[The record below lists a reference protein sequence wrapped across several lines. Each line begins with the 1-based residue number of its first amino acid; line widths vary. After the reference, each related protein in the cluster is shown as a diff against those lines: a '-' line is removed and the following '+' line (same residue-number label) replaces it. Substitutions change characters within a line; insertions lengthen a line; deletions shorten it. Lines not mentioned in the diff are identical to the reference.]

1 MSKQDFWAKKRT
13 SVKNM
18 TAMNKCLKT
27 NVEAGP
33 MNERLTHEYAS
44 RRSFP
49 IGDVSVSETTFLIQ
63 NGSEDV
69 LGLNSPSETAPA
81 LSSPL
86 LSMSTAEPPQ
96 ELQTQMSSS
105 PFLLNFLPAFSDF
118 AK

>member
-86 LSMSTAEPPQ
+86 HVYC
-96 ELQTQMSSS
+96 
-105 PFLLNFLPAFSDF
+105 
-118 AK
+118 